1 MTFKPIYTVTPRM
14 VRQIVGIER
23 ANGFLDAVRLQD
35 DWIAELRQKAQIKDA
50 MASVE
55 IEGHSVTYERA
66 FELARNLD
74 AATDDDLRQSEREF
88 LNYLRTFDAVDA
100 FQNNRNAVLTKADLR
115 NLHESIVCGVRGSR
129 HMAGEFRH
137 DDVKVGD
144 IVEGQEVIHH
154 QPPTSLSIGGE
165 VQDLLD
171 WIEQCKEKGKPGE
184 PDTNWIHPAIVA
196 GITQHRLV
204 WIHPFMDGNGRTARM
219 FTTLILYQRK
229 HDFKYLFN
237 LSEYYNK
244 DRDRYYAALRT
255 ADRTEDYTK
264 WLEYF
269 LGGLSHQM
277 VTTES
282 KAREAAVGLSE
293 QDDRNN

>member
-1 MTFKPIYTVTPRM
+1 MFSPLYEVTPRM
-14 VRQIVGIER
+14 VRQIVAIER
-23 ANGFLDAVRLQD
+23 GNGFLDAVRLQP
-35 DWIAELRQKAQIKDA
+35 DWIADLRQQTQVKDA

-66 FELARNLD
+66 FELARNPD
-74 AATDDDLRQSEREF
+74 AATDDNLRQSEREF

-100 FQNNRNAVLTKADLR
+100 FQNDRKAVLTQADLR
-115 NLHESIVCGVRGSR
+115 NLHGSIVSGVRGSR
-129 HMAGEFRH
+129 RMPGAFRR

-154 QPPTSLSIGGE
+154 QPPTSVSISAE

-171 WIEQCKEKGKPGE
+171 WVEQSKGKGRAGE
-184 PDTNWIHPAIVA
+184 PDTDWIHPAIVA
-196 GITQHRLV
+196 GITHQRLV
-204 WIHPFMDGNGRTARM
+204 WIHPFVDGNGRTSRM

-229 HDFKYLFN
+229 YDFKYLFN

-244 DRDRYYAALRT
+244 GRDRYYDALRT

-277 VTTES
+277 VITES
-282 KAREAAVGLSE
+282 KAREAAVGVEKGSSSL
-293 QDDRNN
+293 

>member
-1 MTFKPIYTVTPRM
+1 M
-14 VRQIVGIER
+14 VRQIVAIER
-23 ANGFLDAVRLQD
+23 GTGFLNAVRLQA
-35 DWIAELRQKAQIKDA
+35 DWIADVRQEARIRDA
-50 MASVE
+50 MDSVE

-66 FELARNLD
+66 FELARNPD
-74 AATDDDLRQSEREF
+74 ATTDDKLRQSEREF
-88 LNYLRTFDAVDA
+88 LNYLRTFDAVEA
-100 FQNNRNAVLTKADLR
+100 FQNDRKAVLTKTDLR
-115 NLHESIVCGVRGSR
+115 NLHGSIVSGVRGSR
-129 HMAGEFRH
+129 RMAGEFRR

-154 QPPTSLSIGGE
+154 QPPTSVSINAE

-171 WIEQCKEKGKPGE
+171 WVEQSKGKGQPGE
-184 PDTNWIHPAIVA
+184 PDAPWIHPAIVA
-196 GITQHRLV
+196 GVTHHRLV

-229 HDFKYLFN
+229 YDFKYLFN

-244 DRDRYYAALRT
+244 DRDRYYEALRT
-255 ADRTEDYTK
+255 ADRTDDYTE

-277 VTTES
+277 VTVEA
-282 KAREAAVGLSE
+282 KARKAAVGVEKGSG
-293 QDDRNN
+293 

>member
-1 MTFKPIYTVTPRM
+1 M
-14 VRQIVGIER
+14 VRQIVAIER
-23 ANGFLDAVRLQD
+23 GVGFLNAVRLQA
-35 DWIAELRQKAQIKDA
+35 DWIAVVRQEAQIKDA

-66 FELARNLD
+66 FELARNPD
-74 AATDDDLRQSEREF
+74 AATGDDLRQSEREF
-88 LNYLRTFDAVDA
+88 LNYLRTFDAIEA
-100 FQNNRNAVLTKADLR
+100 LQNDRKAVLRKTDLR
-115 NLHESIVCGVRGSR
+115 HLHGSIVGGVRGSR
-129 HMAGEFRH
+129 RMAGEFRS

-144 IVEGQEVIHH
+144 IVEGKEVIHH
-154 QPPTSLSIGGE
+154 QPPTSVSINAE

-171 WIEQCKEKGKPGE
+171 WIEQSKGKHKAGE
-184 PDTNWIHPAIVA
+184 PDTDWIHPAIVA

-229 HDFKYLFN
+229 YDFKYLFN

-244 DRDRYYAALRT
+244 DRDRYYDALRT

-282 KAREAAVGLSE
+282 KAREAAVGVEKGSA
-293 QDDRNN
+293 

>member
-14 VRQIVGIER
+14 ARQMAAIDRG
-23 ANGFLDAVRLQD
+23 NGFLTAVRLQA
-35 DWIAELRQKAQIKDA
+35 DWIANLRERTQIKVA

-55 IEGHSVTYERA
+55 IEGRSVTYQRA
-66 FELARNLD
+66 FELARNPD
-74 AATDDDLRQSEREF
+74 AATGDDLRQSEREF
-88 LNYLRTFDAVDA
+88 LNYLRTFDALDA
-100 FQNNRNAVLTKADLR
+100 FQNARNVVLTKADLR
-115 NLHESIVCGVRGSR
+115 NLHKSIVSGVRGDR
-129 HMAGEFRH
+129 DMPGEFRRG
-137 DDVKVGD
+137 DVKVGGF
-144 IVEGQEVIHH
+144 VEGQEVIHH
-154 QPPTSLSIGGE
+154 QPPTSVAIDGE

-171 WIEQCKEKGKPGE
+171 WIEQCKEKGKKPGE

-204 WIHPFMDGNGRTARM
+204 WIHPFKDGNGRTARM

-229 HDFKYLFN
+229 HDFKYLFD

-244 DRDRYYAALRT
+244 DRDGYYDALGT

-269 LGGLSHQM
+269 LGGLSHQT
-277 VTTES
+277 VTIES
-282 KAREAAVGLSE
+282 KAREAVVEVENGMA
-293 QDDRNN
+293 D